1 MYKRHHCGYVA
12 NNARLN
18 EDYEFSKSRDR
29 IFAEFFQLA
38 FAVDFNF
45 ILFRWYIDNGELAAA
60 PPYNISQGYTALEG
74 FPAAS
79 GGSSDWVSSI
89 DERHTKSY
97 RNNLILSQG

>member
-12 NNARLN
+12 NNVRLN
-18 EDYEFSKSRDR
+18 ENYEFSKSRDR
-29 IFAEFFQLA
+29 IFGFA
-38 FAVDFNF
+38 FDFNF

-79 GGSSDWVSSI
+79 GESSDWVSNI

-97 RNNLILSQG
+97 QNNLILSQG